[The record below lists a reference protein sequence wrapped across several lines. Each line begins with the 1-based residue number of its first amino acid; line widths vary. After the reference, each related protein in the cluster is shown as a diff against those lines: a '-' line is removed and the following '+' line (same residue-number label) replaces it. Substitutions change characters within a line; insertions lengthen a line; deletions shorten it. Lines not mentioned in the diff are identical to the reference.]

1 MVTLWQTWG
10 RSVILW
16 PLWPTWGWSVILWP
30 VYTCLACLI
39 VLCFQRLF
47 VCEWFVM
54 FIPVVWQ
61 VSCMHGIHKWLSK
74 DCQIYLIPHCS
85 SRHLYSTF
93 VITLHFLLMENHMGM
108 FLSSI
113 IINLPFIITNCFV
126 DIGAI
131 AEFLEWYWFVE
142 HWPFFLSW
150 MITMLI
156 WCYLDTF
163 IPDLLYA
170 PTPLTPCT
178 SL

>member
-1 MVTLWQTWG
+1 
-10 RSVILW
+10 
-16 PLWPTWGWSVILWP
+16 
-30 VYTCLACLI
+30 
-39 VLCFQRLF
+39 
-47 VCEWFVM
+47 M

-61 VSCMHGIHKWLSK
+61 VSCMHGIYKWLSK

-93 VITLHFLLMENHMGM
+93 VITLHFLLMENHMGV

-142 HWPFFLSW
+142 HWPFSFLDDYNVDLMLSW
-150 MITMLI
+150 YIYTGFTVHPHPPQSFYIFVSQAVLCQLLI
-156 WCYLDTF
+156 QESVVRSNLVNNEFC
-163 IPDLLYA
+163 PVM
-170 PTPLTPCT
+170 CT
-178 SL
+178 EHYWLM